1 MIQRFL
7 STKRSSAIAAICN
20 RAVILVWA
28 IACGSSVYHGAWL
41 DGFTFFIGGLL
52 LLSIVNEVE
61 AAREYF
67 DSMEDG
73 NDVFLK
79 AVEKGDAGIMV
90 IAAGTLEDIIKCSA
104 ATSKFTA
111 KALAESDEDEDTAAD
126 YFKDVFKAAVDAY
139 CEDKG
144 IDKDDFFK
152 RVGLDR
158 MD

>member
-28 IACGSSVYHGAWL
+28 IACGSSVYPGAWL

-67 DSMEDG
+67 DSMEDS

-79 AVEKGDAGIMV
+79 AFDKGDAGVMV
-90 IAAGTLEDIIKCSA
+90 IAAGSLEDIIKCSA

-111 KALAESDEDEDTAAD
+111 KALAESDEDEDTAVD
-126 YFKDVFKAAVDAY
+126 CFKDVFKNAVDAY

-152 RVGLDR
+152 RMGINRVD
-158 MD
+158 

>member
-7 STKRSSAIAAICN
+7 STKRISSIAAICN

-67 DSMEDG
+67 DSMEDS

-79 AVEKGDAGIMV
+79 AIDKGDAGVMV

-111 KALAESDEDEDTAAD
+111 KALAESDEDEDTAV
-126 YFKDVFKAAVDAY
+126 YCFKDVFKAAVDAY

-152 RVGLDR
+152 RRGINRVD
-158 MD
+158 